1 MKVLESNVVKEYFEL
16 TNNVEYFERYK
27 DFELHKEDVLKVLI
41 EEYKICIETKD
52 IELSKHFEE
61 VINFIFDCNID

>member
-1 MKVLESNVVKEYFEL
+1 MKVLESKILKEYFEL
-16 TNNVEYFERYK
+16 INNVEYFERYK